1 MLNNLLI
8 MSLFDILF
16 NRKVEINHSYMDNQI
31 SVYVENFE
39 NEYKEYQKY
48 VENNTWNGENKE
60 VIIKKINRYLNST
73 LKNKGEFI
81 VSYSI
86 KNKVDPYLVTAIIL
100 QETGCYYNCSY
111 LVKHCNNVGGN
122 KGKPSCNGG
131 SYRKFNN
138 IEEGIKF
145 SIKTISSYYK
155 KGLTTPKSINRY
167 YATDKTWYKKV
178 NNYIKKLKK

>member
-8 MSLFDILF
+8 MGLFDILF
-16 NRKVEINHSYMDNQI
+16 NRKIEIDHSYMNNQI
-31 SVYVENFE
+31 SLYIENFE
-39 NEYKEYQKY
+39 NEYEDYKDYLEK
-48 VENNTWNGENKE
+48 NTWNGERKE

-81 VSYSI
+81 VNYSI
-86 KNKVDPYLVTAIIL
+86 LKKVDPYLVTAIIL

-122 KGKPSCNGG
+122 KGTPSCNNG
-131 SYRKFNN
+131 SYRKFNS
-138 IEEGIKF
+138 IEQGLKF
-145 SIKTISSYYK
+145 SINKISSYYNR
-155 KGLTTPKSINRY
+155 GLTTPKKINPY

-178 NNYIKKLKK
+178 NNYMKKLKR